1 MDQSL
6 LKNLLSSEFYNNNK
20 SKLKRSL
27 FSDEAADLYGILCD
41 AHEKYQHDLSTKE
54 LMILFDLNYP
64 VATRAEKE
72 VVEDL
77 IGSIQTAP
85 DVSPDV
91 AHDAIEN
98 LWRREIGREIADE
111 GINMTNGHYEAMNR
125 VRSLIERSIDGY
137 LPDDFGDPTTDD
149 LDELLAET
157 GDDARWAF
165 NIPTLSRSVY
175 GIGAGEFGIIFATP
189 ETGKTAFAISLIA
202 GPGGFCEQGAKVL
215 YLGNEEITKRTKLR
229 AYQAW
234 TGMTRDSI
242 VQNPDEAKRKYTAIK
257 DRLIMKDTQD
267 WDLDRIESYIEKINP
282 DLICIDQADKVQ
294 IAGQYNAGH
303 ERLREL
309 YRRLRET
316 SKRFECGLLAV
327 SQASADADGKTRLT
341 YTMMEGSK
349 IGKAAESD
357 LILGLGRHSGEN
369 EDNKPD
375 NTRFITVS
383 KNKLSGWHGTIV
395 CSIEPEVS
403 RYVA

>member
-6 LKNLLSSEFYNNNK
+6 LKNLLSSKFYNENK
-20 SKLKRSL
+20 SKLRRSL
-27 FSDEAADLYGILCD
+27 FSDEAANLYGILVD
-41 AHEKYQHDLSTKE
+41 AHEKYKHDLTAKE
-54 LMILFDLNYP
+54 LMILFDINNP
-64 VATRAEKE
+64 VATKAEKDDVLDFINSIE
-72 VVEDL
+72 VAND
-77 IGSIQTAP
+77 IS
-85 DVSPDV
+85 SDV
-91 AHDAIEN
+91 ASDAIEN
-98 LWRREIGREIADE
+98 LWKREIGREVADL
-111 GINMTNGHYEAMNR
+111 GINMSEGRYEAMNR
-125 VRSLIERSIDGY
+125 LRSLIERSIDNY

-157 GDDARWAF
+157 GDDARLQF
-165 NIPTLSRSVY
+165 NINTLSRHVY
-175 GIGAGEFGIIFATP
+175 GIGPAEFGIVFATP
-189 ETGKTAFAISLIA
+189 ETGKTAFVISLIA

-234 TGMTRDSI
+234 TGMTRESI
-242 VQNPDEAKRKYTAIK
+242 VENTEAAKRKYVAIA

-267 WDLDRIESYIEKINP
+267 WDLDRIEAYIEKINP
-282 DLICIDQADKVQ
+282 DLVVVDQADKVQ

-316 SKRFECGLLAV
+316 AKRFSCALIAV
-327 SQASADADGKTRLT
+327 SQASAEADGKTRLT

-357 LILGLGRHSGEN
+357 LILGVGRHSGDN
-369 EDNKPD
+369 EDNQPD
-375 NTRFITVS
+375 TTRFITVS
-383 KNKLSGWHGTIV
+383 KNKLSGWHGTVV
-395 CSIEPEVS
+395 CNIEPEVS